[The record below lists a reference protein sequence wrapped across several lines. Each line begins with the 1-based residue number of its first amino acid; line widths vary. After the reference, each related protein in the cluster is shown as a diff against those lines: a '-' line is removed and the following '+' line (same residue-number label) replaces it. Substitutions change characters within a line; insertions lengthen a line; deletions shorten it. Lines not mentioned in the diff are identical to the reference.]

1 MGECSG
7 NLSLVLFCHA
17 CVSPLL
23 CSKYFL
29 QVLGWRSLTVTEKSC
44 EPPAYCKAQGV
55 LDRDGKRLQLP
66 KMCLNHSRKYSETR
80 DSQDSQC
87 MGDQSRQALC
97 SSGDES

>member
-29 QVLGWRSLTVTEKSC
+29 QVFGVAQSYCDREELRAPSLLQSIRSAGQGWQE
-44 EPPAYCKAQGV
+44 AAAAQNV
-55 LDRDGKRLQLP
+55 
-66 KMCLNHSRKYSETR
+66 SE
-80 DSQDSQC
+80 SQQKV
-87 MGDQSRQALC
+87 Q
-97 SSGDES
+97 